1 MKYTMNNINYF
12 TKPKIM
18 RKKIIHII
26 IIILFFVLSSLYGQ
40 TNNYENYGINQY
52 WGMGQSGGSTDYF
65 PNSFWIN
72 PALNNDFK
80 YSVSTNIAI
89 LHDIR
94 ISEISS
100 RFRYGKKHYFS
111 FGINYENYGTFDGRD
126 EYGNLTNTFNASQS
140 QYLFGYAIHI
150 SNHLSLGT
158 NIIYLMNSIADSNY
172 STVNYQYGML
182 LSTDDKINSLGIVKT
197 SFPLENNST
206 WRIAFSH
213 QLEHLPL
220 RINID
225 YRLYD
230 DKFDYKNISIGGLFC
245 ISKNFNL
252 LTGMNFQRFNLQAQ
266 NLGAADIFAGL
277 SIGATY
283 LYNNINIGLSLY
295 NYGALGRTTSLGISY
310 SVKELN

>member
-1 MKYTMNNINYF
+1 MK
-12 TKPKIM
+12 TKLIY
-18 RKKIIHII
+18 IA
-26 IIILFFVLSSLYGQ
+26 ILFLILSSLYAQ
-40 TNNYENYGINQY
+40 TSNNENYGINQY

-80 YSVSTNIAI
+80 YSVSANVAT
-89 LHDIR
+89 LHDIT
-94 ISEISS
+94 ISEIST
-100 RFRYGKKHYFS
+100 RFRYGKKHFFS
-111 FGINYENYGTFDGRD
+111 FGINYENYGTFNGRD
-126 EYGNLTNTFNASQS
+126 EYGNSTNTFSASQS

-158 NIIYLMNSIADSNY
+158 NIIYLTNSIADSNY
-172 STVNYQYGML
+172 STVNYQYGIL
-182 LSTDDKINSLGIVKT
+182 LSTKDKINSFGIVNT
-197 SFPLENNST
+197 SFSSANSSS

-220 RINID
+220 RLNID

-230 DKFDYKNISIGGLFC
+230 NKFDYKNISIGGLFY

-252 LTGMNFQRFNLQAQ
+252 LMGMNFQRFNLQAQ

-283 LYNNINIGLSLY
+283 MYNNINIGLSLY
-295 NYGALGRTTSLGISY
+295 NYGALGKTTSLGISY
-310 SVKELN
+310 SVKEF

>member
-1 MKYTMNNINYF
+1 MK
-12 TKPKIM
+12 K
-18 RKKIIHII
+18 HIFYI
-26 IIILFFVLSSLYGQ
+26 AIVFFALSPLYGQ
-40 TNNYENYGINQY
+40 TNNIENYGINQY
-52 WGMGQSGGSTDYF
+52 WGMGQSGGSTNYF

-80 YSVSTNIAI
+80 YTVSANIAV

-100 RFRYGKKHYFS
+100 RFRYGKKHFFG
-111 FGINYENYGTFDGRD
+111 FGINYENYGTFNGRD
-126 EYGNLTNTFNASQS
+126 EYGNLTNDFTASQS
-140 QYLFGYAIHI
+140 QYLLGYAIHI

-158 NIIYLMNSIADSNY
+158 NIIYFTNSIADSNY
-172 STVNYQYGML
+172 STFNSQYGIL
-182 LSTDDKINSLGIVKT
+182 LSTKNKINSFGLINT
-197 SFPLENNST
+197 SFSSGDNSS

-230 DKFDYKNISIGGLFC
+230 DKFDYKNISIGGLFFV
-245 ISKNFNL
+245 SQNFNL
-252 LTGMNFQRFNLQAQ
+252 LMGMNFQRFNLQAQ

-283 LYNNINIGLSLY
+283 IYNNINIGLSLY
-295 NYGALGRTTSLGISY
+295 NYGTLGRITSLGISY
-310 SVKELN
+310 SVDELK